1 MSYDENNIFAKII
14 RGEAP
19 CIKVYED
26 DNTLAFM
33 DISPQA
39 DGHTLVVPKADAQ
52 SIFDL
57 DADLAACLIKTTQ
70 KVARAIKKSLNPAGV
85 TLAQLNGPAAG
96 QTVFHV
102 HFHVIP
108 QGESSRLP
116 LHGQS
121 GADTAR
127 LKDIAQMIGAA
138 ID

>member
-1 MSYDENNIFAKII
+1 MSYDRNNIFAKII

-26 DNTLAFM
+26 DATLAFM

-57 DADLAACLIKTTQ
+57 DADLAARLIQTTQ
-70 KVARAIKKSLNPAGV
+70 KVARAIKKSINPAGV

-96 QTVFHV
+96 QTVPHV

-108 QGESSRLP
+108 QGGSSKLP
-116 LHGQS
+116 PHGQS
-121 GADTAR
+121 GVDTAR
-127 LKDIAQMIGAA
+127 LEDIAQMISAA